1 LTWGVPPAPLG
12 GLLWLFWWIGED
24 VVRLTGFFTRFRGI
38 GVVGEEPTGFFLG
51 VALTTGGV
59 ALLLLFGGDFRP
71 VEAVD
76 EDLDPVGDVL
86 PEDVGDTLGLT
97 FALWGLDLEV
107 TEDLLGTA
115 GGEEGGADLGGGGG
129 GLLGCSSSKEGGGGE
144 VKPRL
149 FCDLSN
155 CDFKAWKFLP
165 DKVRVAGYF
174 DGLLVL
180 DTGLL
185 VTELEGEAPFSKM
198 EILSLMPLLGAGEV
212 MLV

>member
-1 LTWGVPPAPLG
+1 
-12 GLLWLFWWIGED
+12 
-24 VVRLTGFFTRFRGI
+24 
-38 GVVGEEPTGFFLG
+38 VVGEEPTGFFLG

-97 FALWGLDLEV
+97 FALLGLGLEV

-165 DKVRVAGYF
+165 DKVRVAGNF
-174 DGLLVL
+174 AGLLVL

>member
-1 LTWGVPPAPLG
+1 M
-12 GLLWLFWWIGED
+12 
-24 VVRLTGFFTRFRGI
+24 
-38 GVVGEEPTGFFLG
+38 VGEEPTGFFLG

-97 FALWGLDLEV
+97 FALLGLGLEV

-144 VKPRL
+144 VNPRL

-155 CDFKAWKFLP
+155 CDFKA
-165 DKVRVAGYF
+165 
-174 DGLLVL
+174 
-180 DTGLL
+180 
-185 VTELEGEAPFSKM
+185 
-198 EILSLMPLLGAGEV
+198 
-212 MLV
+212 